1 MKENLI
7 EQLQKATDFLAQ
19 REAELSDFQNKMTLA
34 VNDADSKAML
44 DLKRRRAELPTEIE
58 LARIQIAK
66 LQLEVDEARIPELQ
80 LEVSKFSE
88 PIQEAVAKRDLA
100 VLELGRLQG
109 AYHQTNEDF
118 RDLRMRVGERKRELS
133 RLIHLASH

>member
-1 MKENLI
+1 MKESLI
-7 EQLQKATDFLAQ
+7 EQLQKATDFLEQ
-19 REAELSDFQNKMTLA
+19 REAELSDFQNKMTAA
-34 VNDADSKAML
+34 VNGADSKMML
-44 DLKRRRAELPTEIE
+44 DLKRRRNELPTEIE

-66 LQLEVDEARIPELQ
+66 LQLELDESRLPELQ
-80 LEVSKFSE
+80 EAVSKFKE
-88 PIQEAVAKRDLA
+88 PIEEAVAKRDLA

-109 AYHQTNEDF
+109 EYHQTNEDF